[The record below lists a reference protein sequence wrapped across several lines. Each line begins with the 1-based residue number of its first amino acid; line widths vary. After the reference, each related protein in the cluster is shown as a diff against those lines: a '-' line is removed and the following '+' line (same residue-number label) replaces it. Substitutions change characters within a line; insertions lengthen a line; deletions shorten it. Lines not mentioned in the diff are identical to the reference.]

1 MLQDK
6 NHQKRLRLLVRYLT
20 WKALPVAPGVA
31 ELPPPTRSTSYKS
44 AFYKKVLLMIRAQTS
59 NDFIT
64 LFKHL

>member
-6 NHQKRLRLLVRYLT
+6 NHQKCLRLLVGHLT